1 MRPLRGQPDWQS
13 RRTDVLS
20 RHRRTRARGVLGCR
34 RSAKI
39 VSSLHSSTSVCWY
52 IQNAIRGQK
61 RSTEVGRGHVGVF
74 CCRAVEQQREAR
86 SRAVST
92 AAKTRQKAKRSYQVA
107 AIAASTLVI
116 SMAIVAITYRISWH
130 HQADGSVLT
139 SAAGELASTLVLVL
153 GGMVG
158 MEMYARYVH
167 RYLWHENEVGWALHK
182 SHHEPRVGPFEANDV
197 YAVMNAVPAI
207 GLCWYGF
214 QRPDA
219 VGGVCFGLGLG
230 ITLFGISYMFVHD
243 GLVHKRFPVGPVA
256 NVPWL
261 RRVAVAHQM
270 HHCDSYGG
278 VPFGMFLGPLEVK
291 EAGYEEEFE
300 RLLLASQSSSGER
313 ERRERELQ

>member
-1 MRPLRGQPDWQS
+1 MRSTLVVQS
-13 RRTDVLS
+13 TGTAVLS
-20 RHRRTRARGVLGCR
+20 RHRRTGTTGVVDCTR
-34 RSAKI
+34 RVRRM
-39 VSSLHSSTSVCWY
+39 VSLLHSSTSLCGN
-52 IQNAIRGQK
+52 IQKNALLRGER
-61 RSTEVGRGHVGVF
+61 RSEEVGRGHVGV
-74 CCRAVEQQREAR
+74 CCRAV
-86 SRAVST
+86 S
-92 AAKTRQKAKRSYQVA
+92 AAKNRQKAKRSYQIA
-107 AIAASTLVI
+107 AIAASTLVV

-130 HQADGSVLT
+130 HQTEGSVLT
-139 SAAGELASTLVLVL
+139 SAAGELASTLVLVV

-167 RYLWHENEVGWALHK
+167 RYLWHENDVGWALHK

-300 RLLLASQSSSGER
+300 RLVSTSSQSSSALSTGEEKR
-313 ERRERELQ
+313 QVDVGKKKVFHE